1 VTYFG
6 RNPQILSTE
15 GKAMTIDVANDLYYA
30 PSNVD
35 LNADLF
41 PTSKPCRDDAPRPT
55 TTPTI
60 RTHPAC

>member
-1 VTYFG
+1 MTYFG

-15 GKAMTIDVANDLYYA
+15 GKVMTIDVANDLYYA

-35 LNADLF
+35 LNADPY
-41 PTSKPCRDDAPRPT
+41 PTCKRCRDDAPRTT

-60 RTHPAC
+60 PTHPGC